1 MDLADGAI
9 INQYRILSP
18 IGKGGMG
25 DVYLAQDSK
34 LDRQVALKIL
44 PPAFAEDKD
53 RMNRFAREAKSVS
66 ALNHPNI
73 LTIFEFGADGDV
85 HFIAAE
91 FVRGETLREKLK
103 GGLTL
108 LQTLEIAIQIASALQ
123 AAHEAGIIHR
133 DIKPENVMIRED
145 GIVKVLDFGLAKLVE
160 QITIGAEA
168 ETLVQDQTQTG
179 MVMGTAAYMSPEQAR
194 GARVDARSDIFSFGC
209 VLYEALCGRKP
220 FAGETIN
227 HTIVAI
233 MEQQPVALSEL
244 IERCPAEIERITGK
258 CLAKDARAR
267 YQTAKDLLNDLKEF
281 KDELSFQAKLGRT
294 ATSHPQEAKPQ
305 NLRSRTTPGKQ
316 EVEQRANAQSVS
328 SNQQSIAVLPFTN
341 MSADEDNEYFCDG
354 LAEELLNALAK
365 IENLKVAARTS
376 AFSFK
381 GKDANISEIGEKLSV
396 KTILEGSVRK
406 SGNRVRITVQL
417 INVADGYHLWS
428 EVYDR
433 KMQDVFAIQDE
444 ITATTID
451 NLKIKLLKPFAVDE
465 AIPAHFEAYNACLKG
480 RHYLNRRTAAD
491 ILKSV
496 QYFEQSIS
504 LEPNYAPAFSGLA
517 DSYNLLGA
525 GDYAVLSPGE
535 AFPKAKQAA
544 TRALEIDPSLANAHT
559 ALGWATTIYDWD
571 LSRGEQHYLRA
582 LELNPGYAT
591 THHWYGMLLAVRGDF
606 DKAVFE
612 VETARRLDPL
622 SPIVNSDVAWVLYHA
637 RRYDEAIAQCRET
650 IELAPDF
657 SVAHWN
663 LGQSLR
669 EKGMLAE
676 AIAEFERADE
686 LSGGNQ
692 VFRAALAHAL
702 ALSGK
707 RDRAIQILESFII
720 DSKTRYVA
728 PHAMVMIYIGLGD
741 YEQALQWL
749 ERAYEERTDFVLEA
763 FANPAVDPLRDHA
776 HFQEVMQRLDFKGFE
791 PASALPAN
799 AVQTKAQKR
808 SS

>member
-1 MDLADGAI
+1 MDLEDGSI
-9 INQYRILSP
+9 INQYKILSP

-25 DVYLAQDSK
+25 EVYLAQDSK
-34 LDRQVALKIL
+34 LDRRVALKIL
-44 PPAFAEDKD
+44 PPEFAENKD
-53 RMNRFAREAKSVS
+53 RMRRFVREAKSAS

-73 LTIFEFGADGDV
+73 LTIFEFGTDGEV

-91 FVRGETLREKLK
+91 FVRGETLRAKLK
-103 GGLTL
+103 GSLSLLETL
-108 LQTLEIAIQIASALQ
+108 DITIQIASALQ

-145 GIVKVLDFGLAKLVE
+145 GIVKVLDFGLAKLVK
-160 QITIGAEA
+160 QFPLDAEA
-168 ETLVQDQTQTG
+168 ETLMKGQTQTG
-179 MVMGTAAYMSPEQAR
+179 MVIGTAAYMSPEQAR
-194 GARVDARSDIFSFGC
+194 GARVDARTDVFSFGC
-209 VLYEALCGRKP
+209 VLYEALCGRRP

-227 HTIVAI
+227 HIIVAI
-233 MEQQPVALSEL
+233 MEQQPPALSKL
-244 IERCPAEIERITGK
+244 IERCPAEIERITEK
-258 CLAKDARAR
+258 CLAKDAGER

-281 KDELSFQAKLGRT
+281 KEELSFQAKLERT
-294 ATSHPQEAKPQ
+294 AASHAQEAQ
-305 NLRSRTTPGKQ
+305 TQILRSDTTPENQ
-316 EVEQRANAQSVS
+316 EVKQKTNPHSAI
-328 SNQQSIAVLPFTN
+328 SNQQSIAVLPFAN

-381 GKDANISEIGEKLSV
+381 GKNANIGEIGEKLSV

-444 ITATTID
+444 ITATTIR
-451 NLKIKLLKPFAVDE
+451 NLKIKLLKPFSIDE
-465 AIPAHFEAYNACLKG
+465 ATPANFEAYNACLKG

-496 QYFEQSIS
+496 QYFERSIL
-504 LEPNYAPAFSGLA
+504 LEPEYAPAFSGLA

-559 ALGWATTIYDWD
+559 ALGWAATFYDWD
-571 LSRGEQHYLRA
+571 LSRGEQHYLKA

-591 THHWYGMLLAVRGDF
+591 THHWYGMLLAIRGNF
-606 DKAVFE
+606 DKAVVE
-612 VETARRLDPL
+612 IETARRLDPL

-650 IELAPDF
+650 IELAPNF

-669 EKGMLAE
+669 EKGMLAD
-676 AIAEFERADE
+676 AIAEFEKADE

-692 VFRAALAHAL
+692 VFQATLAHAL

-707 RDRAIQILESFII
+707 KDRAIQILERFMI

-741 YEQALQWL
+741 YEQAVQWL
-749 ERAYEERTDFVLEA
+749 ERAYEERSDFITEA
-763 FANPAVDPLRDHA
+763 FVNPAVDPLRDNP
-776 HFQEVMQRLDFKGFE
+776 HFQEVMQRLKF
-791 PASALPAN
+791 
-799 AVQTKAQKR
+799 
-808 SS
+808 